1 MGDVT
6 TARLGRTYMAKTGEL
21 TRRWLLVDATDK
33 ALGRLS
39 VCIAT
44 VLQGKHRPT
53 WTPHIDTG
61 DFVVVVNAQK
71 VKVTGRKET
80 DKKYYTHSGWQGHIF
95 EENLED
101 VRARHPE
108 RIIELA
114 IKRMLPK
121 GNLGRAMYSK
131 LKVYAG
137 AEHPHAAQKPEPL
150 AL

>member
-1 MGDVT
+1 MKTKSARVEDVV
-6 TARLGRTYMAKTGEL
+6 
-21 TRRWLLVDATDK
+21 RRWFIIDAKDK
-33 ALGRLS
+33 VLGRLATRAAS
-39 VCIAT
+39 V
-44 VLQGKHRPT
+44 LRGKHKIIF
-53 WTPHIDTG
+53 TPHTDTG

-95 EENLED
+95 EESLEGL
-101 VRARHPE
+101 RARRPE

>member
-1 MGDVT
+1 MKTKSARVEDVV
-6 TARLGRTYMAKTGEL
+6 
-21 TRRWLLVDATDK
+21 RRWFIVDAKDK
-33 ALGRLS
+33 VLGRLATKVAS
-39 VCIAT
+39 V
-44 VLQGKHRPT
+44 LRGKHKIIY
-53 WTPHIDTG
+53 TPHTDTG
-61 DFVVVVNAQK
+61 DFVVVVNAQQ

-95 EENLED
+95 EESLED
-101 VRARHPE
+101 LRARRPE

>member
-1 MGDVT
+1 MKTKSARVEDVV
-6 TARLGRTYMAKTGEL
+6 
-21 TRRWLLVDATDK
+21 RRWYIIDAKDK
-33 ALGRLS
+33 VLGRLATKVAS
-39 VCIAT
+39 V
-44 VLQGKHRPT
+44 LRGKHKVIF
-53 WTPHIDTG
+53 TPHTDTG

-95 EENLED
+95 EESLED

-108 RIIELA
+108 RIVELA
-114 IKRMLPK
+114 IKRMMPK

>member
-1 MGDVT
+1 MKT
-6 TARLGRTYMAKTGEL
+6 KSAKAEEVV
-21 TRRWLLVDATDK
+21 RRWYIVDAKDK
-33 ALGRLS
+33 VLGRLATRVAS
-39 VCIAT
+39 V
-44 VLQGKHRPT
+44 LRGKHKVIF
-53 WTPHIDTG
+53 TPHTDTG

-108 RIIELA
+108 RIVELA